1 MLFQHSSNS
10 VAIVLFLLGNSWRSF
25 SGRIHDL
32 TLFTSSFSSSKNYWG
47 NCLLVVAMSS
57 SDFPGFS
64 ASKVTGGTFFL
75 VVVMSSS
82 DFPDFWT
89 ITGNCLYLFSW
100 PLVVMSSVAMVTS
113 YFPYV
118 GGVCHTTSI
127 FWRGVSG
134 EVCIV
139 YGSPISLFV
148 IEVFGKCL
156 LTHCG
161 GIGASLEFH

>member
-1 MLFQHSSNS
+1 MP
-10 VAIVLFLLGNSWRSF
+10 I
-25 SGRIHDL
+25 
-32 TLFTSSFSSSKNYWG
+32 
-47 NCLLVVAMSS
+47 

-75 VVVMSSS
+75 VVAMPIS

-127 FWRGVSG
+127 FWRGVSRG
-134 EVCIV
+134 SLYCIW
-139 YGSPISLFV
+139 
-148 IEVFGKCL
+148 
-156 LTHCG
+156 
-161 GIGASLEFH
+161 

>member
-1 MLFQHSSNS
+1 MHTKVTYCSSCFSCWNSWIRIASPRLIDSTLRESSIYMLFQHSSNS

-47 NCLLVVAMSS
+47 NCLLVVAMS
-57 SDFPGFS
+57 
-64 ASKVTGGTFFL
+64 T
-75 VVVMSSS
+75 S

-127 FWRGVSG
+127 FWRGVSRG
-134 EVCIV
+134 SLYCIW
-139 YGSPISLFV
+139 
-148 IEVFGKCL
+148 
-156 LTHCG
+156 
-161 GIGASLEFH
+161 